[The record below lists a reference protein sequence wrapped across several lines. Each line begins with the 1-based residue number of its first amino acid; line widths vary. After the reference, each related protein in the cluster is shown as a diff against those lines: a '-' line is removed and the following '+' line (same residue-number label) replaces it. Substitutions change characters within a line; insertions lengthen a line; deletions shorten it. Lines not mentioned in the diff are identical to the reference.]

1 MGKGRRKK
9 MKAITEDILM
19 VGAIIAWL
27 SGVVLASGCWSTFFA
42 VVFPPYAWYLVVET
56 AYKIWGII

>member
-1 MGKGRRKK
+1 